1 MAEILIVGGGA
12 SGMMA
17 AVAAAQ
23 CGNRVTLFE
32 KNEKL
37 GKKLFITGK
46 GRCNIT
52 NNAEVED
59 LFPAVISNPKFLYSA
74 FYSFTNEQTVEFFED
89 LGVKTKVER
98 GGRVFPLSDHSSD
111 VIRALEREMKRLNV
125 RVFLNSEVCGLSVR
139 DDEVKGIVVSGGR
152 KIRGDAVIVATGGIS
167 YPSTGSTGDG
177 YRFAKECGHHISDL
191 SPALVPMEVKE
202 EYTGELMGL
211 SLRNVEICITDG
223 KKKLYEDFGE
233 MLFTHYGVTGPVI
246 LSASSVVG
254 KKLKEREL
262 TLHINLKPA
271 LTEEQLDRRVLRE
284 FEENQNRQFKNS
296 VDSLFPAKLRPVIV
310 ALSEIPPEK
319 KVNEI
324 TREERHRF
332 IRLIR
337 DFPMT
342 LTGLRGYSEAI
353 ITRGGVSVR
362 EIDPGTMESRLVK
375 GLFFAGEV
383 LDLDA
388 VTGGYNLQIAWSTG
402 HLAGMNAGALSL

>member
-152 KIRGDAVIVATGGIS
+152 KIDQR
-167 YPSTGSTGDG
+167 
-177 YRFAKECGHHISDL
+177 L
-191 SPALVPMEVKE
+191 LV
-202 EYTGELMGL
+202 
-211 SLRNVEICITDG
+211 
-223 KKKLYEDFGE
+223 
-233 MLFTHYGVTGPVI
+233 
-246 LSASSVVG
+246 
-254 KKLKEREL
+254 
-262 TLHINLKPA
+262 
-271 LTEEQLDRRVLRE
+271 RRYDKRC
-284 FEENQNRQFKNS
+284 R
-296 VDSLFPAKLRPVIV
+296 
-310 ALSEIPPEK
+310 
-319 KVNEI
+319 
-324 TREERHRF
+324 
-332 IRLIR
+332 
-337 DFPMT
+337 
-342 LTGLRGYSEAI
+342 
-353 ITRGGVSVR
+353 
-362 EIDPGTMESRLVK
+362 
-375 GLFFAGEV
+375 
-383 LDLDA
+383 
-388 VTGGYNLQIAWSTG
+388 
-402 HLAGMNAGALSL
+402 

>member
-1 MAEILIVGGGA
+1 
-12 SGMMA
+12 MMA

-37 GKKLFITGK
+37 GKEAFYHRK

-167 YPSTGSTGDG
+167 YPSPAQRGRVPFCKGMRASYLGSFPCPCADG
-177 YRFAKECGHHISDL
+177 SKRGLYGRADGPFPSQCGNLHHRWEEKTVRRFRRNAFHTLRRNRTCNFKRQQCGR
-191 SPALVPMEVKE
+191 EK
-202 EYTGELMGL
+202 T
-211 SLRNVEICITDG
+211 
-223 KKKLYEDFGE
+223 
-233 MLFTHYGVTGPVI
+233 
-246 LSASSVVG
+246 
-254 KKLKEREL
+254 ER
-262 TLHINLKPA
+262 A
-271 LTEEQLDRRVLRE
+271 
-284 FEENQNRQFKNS
+284 
-296 VDSLFPAKLRPVIV
+296 
-310 ALSEIPPEK
+310 
-319 KVNEI
+319 
-324 TREERHRF
+324 
-332 IRLIR
+332 
-337 DFPMT
+337 
-342 LTGLRGYSEAI
+342 
-353 ITRGGVSVR
+353 
-362 EIDPGTMESRLVK
+362 
-375 GLFFAGEV
+375 
-383 LDLDA
+383 
-388 VTGGYNLQIAWSTG
+388 
-402 HLAGMNAGALSL
+402 